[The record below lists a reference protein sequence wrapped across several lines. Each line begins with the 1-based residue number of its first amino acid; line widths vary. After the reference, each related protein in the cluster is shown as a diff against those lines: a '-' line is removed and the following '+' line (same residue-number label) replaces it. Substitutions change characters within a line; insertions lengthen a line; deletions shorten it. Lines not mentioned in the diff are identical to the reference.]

1 MKLTKTNPKITELI
15 GNLKEKSYREE
26 VNIWKN
32 VAKKLER
39 SKRRYAEVNI
49 SQINRHSSPDETIL
63 VPGKILGSGELDH
76 KVNVVA
82 PDFSKR
88 AEEKIDAAGG
98 KCLDILEILDENP
111 KGSKI
116 RIIE

>member
-15 GNLKEKSYREE
+15 RHLKEKSYQED
-26 VNIWKN
+26 VAIWKD
-32 VAKKLER
+32 VAKRLER
-39 SKRRYAEVNI
+39 STRRRAEVNI
-49 SQINRHSSPDETIL
+49 SKINRHSSPDETIL
-63 VPGKILGSGELDH
+63 VPGKILGSGELNH

-82 PDFSKR
+82 LNFSKK

-98 KCLDILEILDENP
+98 KCLEILEILDENP

>member
-1 MKLTKTNPKITELI
+1 MKLTKTNPKIIEII
-15 GNLKEKSYREE
+15 GHLKEKSYKED
-26 VNIWKN
+26 VAIWKD
-32 VAKKLER
+32 VAKRLER
-39 SKRRYAEVNI
+39 STRRYAEVNI
-49 SQINRHSSPDETIL
+49 SQINRHSSPDETVL

-82 PDFSKR
+82 LGFSKK
-88 AEEKIDAAGG
+88 AEEKIDSAGG
-98 KCLDILEILDENP
+98 KCLNISEILDENP

>member
-1 MKLTKTNPKITELI
+1 MKLTKTNPKLIELI
-15 GNLKEKSYREE
+15 RNLKEKSYQED
-26 VNIWKN
+26 VKIWKDI
-32 VAKKLER
+32 AKRLER
-39 SKRRYAEVNI
+39 SNRRHAEVNI
-49 SQINRHSSPDETIL
+49 SKINRYSSPDETIL
-63 VPGKILGSGELDH
+63 VPGKILGSGQLDH

-82 PDFSKR
+82 MGFSKK

-98 KCLDILEILDENP
+98 KCLNITEILDENP

>member
-1 MKLTKTNPKITELI
+1 MKLTKTNPKLIELI
-15 GNLKEKSYREE
+15 GTLKEKSYKED
-26 VNIWKN
+26 VAIWKD
-32 VAKKLER
+32 VAKRLER
-39 SKRRYAEVNI
+39 SNRRKAEVNI
-49 SQINRHSSPDETIL
+49 SKINRHSSPDETVL

-82 PDFSKR
+82 LGFSKK
-88 AEEKIDAAGG
+88 ASEKIDAAGG
-98 KCLDILEILDENP
+98 KCLDITEILDENP

>member
-1 MKLTKTNPKITELI
+1 MKLTKTNPKIIELI
-15 GNLKEKSYREE
+15 KNLKEKSYQED
-26 VNIWKN
+26 VKIWKDI
-32 VAKKLER
+32 AKRLER
-39 SKRRYAEVNI
+39 SNRRHAEVNI
-49 SQINRHSSPDETIL
+49 SKINRYSSPDETIL
-63 VPGKILGSGELDH
+63 VPGKILGSGQLNH

-82 PDFSKR
+82 MGFSKK

-98 KCLDILEILDENP
+98 KCLNITEILDENP